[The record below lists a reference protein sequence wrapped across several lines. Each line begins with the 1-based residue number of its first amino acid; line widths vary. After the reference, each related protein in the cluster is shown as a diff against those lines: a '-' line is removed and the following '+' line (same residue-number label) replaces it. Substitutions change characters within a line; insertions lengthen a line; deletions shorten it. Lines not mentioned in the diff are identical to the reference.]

1 MDADARLAALEHLVI
16 ALLKEQSLRA
26 GHPPEAVFNIAAGSI
41 MGSNGPGGPKEK
53 AEARKALENIQL
65 MTGVKI

>member
-16 ALLKEQSLRA
+16 AIIKELSLRA

-41 MGSNGPGGPKEK
+41 MGSDGPGGPREK
-53 AEARKALENIQL
+53 AAAREALENIQL
-65 MTGVKI
+65 MAGVTT